1 LASSIGD
8 ILIASTPEIGGIAT
22 APLPAS
28 TVAGVLAAAI
38 RARSVL
44 VDSLFKWH
52 DENELSGVARD
63 LEAWFGFLPGHPRRH
78 QFARAPRRF
87 GAEMTRLCLE
97 NRLANRQEEMK
108 RRRRSST
115 SREHSRP

>member
-44 VDSLFKWH
+44 VDRLFKWH

-63 LEAWFGFLPGHPRRH
+63 LEAWFGFLPAVTLAAISSRAHRAASVRR
-78 QFARAPRRF
+78 
-87 GAEMTRLCLE
+87 
-97 NRLANRQEEMK
+97 
-108 RRRRSST
+108 
-115 SREHSRP
+115 